1 MYVLCFFSITFIE
14 AMRVGK
20 KEKIKEFEKNILGR
34 YSLITIVGSSEL
46 LVEGM
51 RGILDYSAESL
62 RVNTISGI
70 LLIMGTELEIAS
82 LTSEEISVKG
92 KINSIE
98 FCL

>member
-70 LLIMGTELEIAS
+70 LLIMGADLEITT

-92 KINSIE
+92 KISSIE